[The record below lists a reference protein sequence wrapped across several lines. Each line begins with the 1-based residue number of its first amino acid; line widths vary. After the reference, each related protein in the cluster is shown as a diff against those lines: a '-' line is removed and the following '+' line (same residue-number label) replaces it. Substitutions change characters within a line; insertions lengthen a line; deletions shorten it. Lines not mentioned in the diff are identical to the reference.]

1 MTAKKT
7 RTPKKQPKR
16 AESVPKV
23 KKSGKTRKKSAFF
36 DSFKRP
42 SKKTLFR
49 FVLICFLLACA
60 AAVSFVGY
68 CYATLPD
75 MSAAYMTRPP
85 KITLAAADGTEIAT
99 YGSQYGKPVVLSEL
113 PPHVYQAVIAV
124 EDRRFY
130 SHYGI
135 DPRSVLRALVTN
147 VIQKRKAQGA
157 STITQQ
163 VAKNLFLTN
172 EKTLTRKV
180 RELLLSFK
188 LESLLS
194 KDQILTIYLN
204 RVYLGAGT
212 YGINA
217 AARKYYGVEAKD
229 LSLYQSAVIAG
240 LLKAPTRYNPLA
252 RPEASNKRARIVLAT
267 MAQSGFISA
276 RKGLNAAEEGAK
288 AGKHKNKAL
297 LYFAD
302 WVAEELDAYLGSI
315 TQDVTVVTTLSPRIQ
330 RETDKALENALSSAE
345 AKDKRVSQGAA
356 VIMDRDGAV
365 LAMNGG
371 RDYAES
377 QFNRAAEAERQIGST
392 VKPFVYL
399 AAFENGALPSDVVSD
414 APVSYGGWAPKNFG
428 DVYYGNITLA
438 EALIRSVN
446 TVAVKTAVKTGVSR
460 VLKTARKFGAVAK
473 SCKANAAV
481 ALGVCQ
487 TRLIDLV
494 SAYAAL
500 GNGGYGVTP
509 YGITEII
516 GADGRILYQRSS
528 EGRARLTNPKYLA
541 DLDTILFDVV
551 LRGTGKKANPG
562 IPAKG
567 KSGTT
572 QNYRDAWFVGYTND
586 LAAGVW
592 LGNDDET
599 PMKGVAGGGMPAE
612 IWGRIVKNV
621 SYSGL

>member
-1 MTAKKT
+1 MTEKKT
-7 RTPKKQPKR
+7 KSSKKQPKST
-16 AESVPKV
+16 ESAAKA
-23 KKSGKTRKKSAFF
+23 KKRGKTRKKQGFF
-36 DSFKRP
+36 DSFKRAP
-42 SKKTLFR
+42 QKTLFR
-49 FVLICFLLACA
+49 FVLICSGFALA
-60 AAVSFVGY
+60 AAACFVGY

-75 MSAAYMTRPP
+75 MASAYMTRPP
-85 KITLAAADGTEIAT
+85 KITLTASDGSEIAS
-99 YGSQYGKPVVLSEL
+99 YGSRYGKPVVLNEL
-113 PPHVYQAVIAV
+113 PPHVYQAVIAI

-130 SHYGI
+130 SHHGV
-135 DPRSVLRALVTN
+135 DPRSVLRALLTN
-147 VIQKRKAQGA
+147 LIRKRKAQGA

-172 EKTLTRKV
+172 EKTFTRKV

-188 LESLLS
+188 LERLLT

-217 AARKYYGVEAKD
+217 AARKYYGIDAKD
-229 LSLYQSAVIAG
+229 LNLYQSAVIAG

-252 RPEASNKRARIVLAT
+252 HPEASNKRARIVLAT

-288 AGKHKNKAL
+288 AEKHKNKSL

-315 TQDVTVVTTLSPRIQ
+315 TQDVTVVTTLSPPIQ
-330 RETDKALENALSSAE
+330 RETDKALEDALSSA
-345 AKDKRVSQGAA
+345 AAADKNVSQGAA
-356 VIMDRDGAV
+356 VVMDRDGAV

-371 RDYAES
+371 RDYARS

-414 APVSYGGWAPKNFG
+414 TPVSYGGWTPKNFG
-428 DVYYGNITLA
+428 DVYYGDITLS
-438 EALIRSVN
+438 EALVRSVN
-446 TVAVKTAVKTGVSR
+446 TVAVKTAVKTGLSR
-460 VLKTARKFGAVAK
+460 VLKTARKFGAVTK
-473 SCKANAAV
+473 DCEANAAV

-528 EGRARLTNPKYLA
+528 EGRSRLTNPKYLA
-541 DLDTILFDVV
+541 DLDAALSDVI

-562 IPAKG
+562 FPAKG

-572 QNYRDAWFVGYTND
+572 QNYRDAWFVGYTDD

-599 PMKGVAGGGMPAE
+599 PMKSVTGGGMPAE

>member
-7 RTPKKQPKR
+7 RASQKR
-16 AESVPKV
+16 QKSAESQSRTKQ
-23 KKSGKTRKKSAFF
+23 KAKARKKLVFF
-36 DSFKRP
+36 DSFFRILPKSP
-42 SKKTLFR
+42 VFR
-49 FVLICFLLACA
+49 FVFLCGILCFCA
-60 AAVSFVGY
+60 LSGFVGY
-68 CYATLPD
+68 CYFTLPD
-75 MSAAYMTRPP
+75 MAAAAMTRPP
-85 KITLAAADGTEIAT
+85 KITLTAADGTHIAT
-99 YGSQYGKPVVLSEL
+99 YGSQYGRPVVLSEL
-113 PPHVYQAVIAV
+113 PPHVYQAVIAI

-130 SHYGI
+130 SHFGI
-135 DPRSVLRALVTN
+135 DPRSVARALITN
-147 VIQKRKAQGA
+147 VLKKRKAQGA

-172 EKTLTRKV
+172 EKTFTRKV
-180 RELLLSFK
+180 RELLLAFK
-188 LESLLS
+188 LEHLLT

-217 AARKYYGVEAKD
+217 AARKYYGIDAKD
-229 LSLYQSAVIAG
+229 LNLYQSAVIAG

-252 RPEASNKRARIVLAT
+252 HPEASYKRARVVLAT

-276 RKGLNAAEEGAK
+276 RKGLNAAESGAK
-288 AGKHKNKAL
+288 AGQHKNKAF

-315 TQDVTVVTTLSPRIQ
+315 SQDVTVITTLSPKIQ
-330 RETDKALENALSSAE
+330 KETDKALKDALSSQEAAE
-345 AKDKRVSQGAA
+345 KQVSQGAA
-356 VIMDRDGAV
+356 VVMDRDGAV

-371 RDYAES
+371 RDYGQS
-377 QFNRAAEAERQIGST
+377 QFNRAVEAKRQIGST

-399 AAFENGALPSDVVSD
+399 AAFENGASPNDVVSD
-414 APVSYGGWAPKNFG
+414 APVSYGGWTPKNFG
-428 DVYYGNITLA
+428 NTYYGDITLS

-460 VLKTARKFGAVAK
+460 VLKTARKFGAVTK
-473 SCKANAAV
+473 DCEPNAAI

-516 GADGRILYQRSS
+516 GADGTILYQRSS
-528 EGRARLTNPKYLA
+528 EGRSRLTNPKYLA
-541 DLDTILFDVV
+541 DLDTVLFDVI
-551 LRGTGKKANPG
+551 LRGTGKRANPG

-572 QNYRDAWFVGYTND
+572 QNYRDAWFVGYTD
-586 LAAGVW
+586 DVALGVW

-599 PMKGVAGGGMPAE
+599 PTNGVTGGGLPAE
-612 IWGRIVKNV
+612 IWKNIVKNI
-621 SYSGL
+621 SYSG